1 MEALKHSN
9 LPGLPGPS
17 VLPETELTSPV
28 VRSHWP
34 FVWRA
39 DAENAP
45 FSTLIISSKAKWLS
59 SLSLKQQ
66 GSKILKSSS
75 KWGKEMEIT
84 WIYCLRKMC
93 KCLQQRKNTETGC
106 HVFFQRIYL
115 FLTQSFVNCHVTSEP
130 TFDLFSFKCLSSLIV
145 N

>member
-1 MEALKHSN
+1 MLRKIEIDPLGSSKPVQYKLTEVLKHSN

-45 FSTLIISSKAKWLS
+45 SSTLISSRKAK
-59 SLSLKQQ
+59 
-66 GSKILKSSS
+66 
-75 KWGKEMEIT
+75 
-84 WIYCLRKMC
+84 
-93 KCLQQRKNTETGC
+93 
-106 HVFFQRIYL
+106 
-115 FLTQSFVNCHVTSEP
+115 
-130 TFDLFSFKCLSSLIV
+130 
-145 N
+145 